1 MSNLS
6 QHHINAMKAVRSGAN
21 VYGYST
27 ARALR
32 EVQAASPGLVII
44 SKALDENPRRAQ
56 PAHLYA
62 QLTPD
67 GLRTIGARVSQR
79 A

>member
-1 MSNLS
+1 MTDLA
-6 QHHINAMKAVRSGAN
+6 QHQINAMKAVRSGAN
-21 VYGYST
+21 VYGHGT

-32 EVQAASPGLVII
+32 EVHDTYPGLVII
-44 SKALDENPRRAQ
+44 SKALDENPRRAK

-62 QLTPD
+62 QLTAD

>member
-1 MSNLS
+1 MNDLAPH
-6 QHHINAMKAVRSGAN
+6 QINAMKAVRSGAN
-21 VYGYST
+21 VYGYAT
-27 ARALR
+27 AKTLR
-32 EVQAASPGLVII
+32 EIQAIRPGLVII
-44 SKALDENPRRAQ
+44 SKALDENPRRAK

-67 GLRTIGARVSQR
+67 GLRSIGARVSVR